1 MIIVET
7 PLNYNIIQQRCHASG
22 SVFICEF
29 DNMSDAETYMST
41 VVSGSLYII

>member
-7 PLNYNIIQQRCHASG
+7 PLDYNIIQQRCHSSG

-29 DNMSDAETYMST
+29 ENMSDAETYMST
-41 VVSGSLYII
+41 VVSGSLYTI